1 MTKIKIAIGLG
12 NLMLLSGILLYFT
25 GIMQAE
31 LVIKAFMVPAFLI
44 LGTQL
49 SIPSLFKKKA

>member
-1 MTKIKIAIGLG
+1 MTKMKIAIGLG

-25 GIMQAE
+25 GIMEAE

>member
-1 MTKIKIAIGLG
+1 MKISIGLG
-12 NLMLLSGILLYFT
+12 VLMLLSGILLYFT
-25 GIMQAE
+25 GIMEAD
-31 LVIKAFMVPAFLI
+31 LIIKAFMVPAFLI

>member
-25 GIMQAE
+25 GIMEAE
-31 LVIKAFMVPAFLI
+31 LVIKAFMVRAFLI